1 MSISGSRRQRRV
13 PAAPM
18 SVAYGSNQWL
28 SCDCQPF
35 DDCQI
40 ARRLYL
46 PRIRRTSGLLR
57 WDVPQPLRRASF
69 ATSRSGQSGGLA
81 SSNVPEARACSTSG
95 RLDAY
100 TYGME
105 ESDMRVLV
113 ADDDERLAAV
123 VSRGLAEEGY
133 AVDVAHDGEEAQY
146 YAEINDYDL
155 IVLDIMM
162 PVQDGLSVCRTLRE
176 NGLKTPILMLTAR
189 DAVAD
194 RVAGLDT
201 GADDYLVKPF
211 AFDELVARVRA
222 LTRRQSPSRSAEMRA
237 GDLCLDTVTR
247 RLTRGGVEIALTAKE
262 YAILEYMMRNPDVVV
277 SRGMIEEHA
286 WNNAFDS
293 VSNLVDVYVR
303 RLRSKIDSGEG
314 SSMIET
320 VRGAGYRLRVP

>member
-1 MSISGSRRQRRV
+1 
-13 PAAPM
+13 
-18 SVAYGSNQWL
+18 
-28 SCDCQPF
+28 
-35 DDCQI
+35 
-40 ARRLYL
+40 
-46 PRIRRTSGLLR
+46 
-57 WDVPQPLRRASF
+57 
-69 ATSRSGQSGGLA
+69 
-81 SSNVPEARACSTSG
+81 
-95 RLDAY
+95 
-100 TYGME
+100 
-105 ESDMRVLV
+105 MRVLV

-123 VSRGLAEEGY
+123 VSRGLTEEGY

-162 PVQDGLSVCRTLRE
+162 PVQDGLSVCRSLRD
-176 NGLKTPILMLTAR
+176 NGLSTPILMLTAR

-222 LTRRQSPSRSAEMRA
+222 LTRRQSPSRSAELRA

-262 YAILEYMMRNPDVVV
+262 YAILDYMMRNPDVVA

-314 SSMIET
+314 PSMIET
-320 VRGAGYRLRVP
+320 VRGAGYRLRVQ